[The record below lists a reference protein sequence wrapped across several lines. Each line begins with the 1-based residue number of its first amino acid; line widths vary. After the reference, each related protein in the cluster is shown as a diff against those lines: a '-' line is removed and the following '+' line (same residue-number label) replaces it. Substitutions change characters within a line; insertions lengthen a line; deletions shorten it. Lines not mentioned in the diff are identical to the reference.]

1 MTERNPG
8 RVTLAEVAERAGVS
22 ASTASLAFS
31 GRGPVSDL
39 TRERVMAA
47 ASELNYAG
55 PDPRGQSLRRGTSG
69 IVGVLIADRI
79 GVSFRDPVLIQT
91 LDGLAD
97 EIQKI
102 GASLLLIPELDRGTA
117 AVANAPIDA
126 LVLLC
131 VGTEASE
138 TARTLGGR
146 GVPVVQIEGP
156 PSPEM
161 TSVNLDNFGGGRL
174 AAEHLAALGHTRVAT
189 VTLSVDRHR
198 VVAAL
203 TPEREAT
210 GTVETMLERL
220 RGAREVYPEITGMIA
235 GSSRV
240 EAGRLAALRLLDVPA
255 AERPTAIIAQSDL
268 IAVGVITAA
277 EELGLRVPADL
288 SVVGF
293 DGIRV
298 DGFERRLTTV
308 WQPAHAKGQAAGRAV
323 LALLEGDAR
332 VVPAADFEVRFV
344 LGDTTGPVPEV

>member
-1 MTERNPG
+1 MTDRNAG
-8 RVTLAEVAERAGVS
+8 RVTLAEVAELAGVS

-31 GRGPVSDL
+31 GRGPVSDQ
-39 TRERVMAA
+39 TRERVMSAA
-47 ASELNYAG
+47 AELNYAG
-55 PDPRGQSLRRGTSG
+55 PDPRGQSLRLGTSG

-97 EIQKI
+97 EISKI

-131 VGTEASE
+131 VGTEAGE
-138 TARTLGGR
+138 IARVLGGR
-146 GVPVVQIEGP
+146 GVPTVQIEGP
-156 PSPEM
+156 ENNAI
-161 TSVNLDNFGGGRL
+161 TSVNLDNYGGGKA
-174 AAEHLAALGHTRVAT
+174 AAEHLAALGHERVAT
-189 VTLSVDRHR
+189 VTLGVDRQR
-198 VVAAL
+198 VVAPL
-203 TPEREAT
+203 SPEREAV
-210 GTVETMLERL
+210 GTVETTLERL
-220 RGAREVYPEITGMIA
+220 RGARAVYPNITGVIA

-240 EAGRLAALRLLDVPA
+240 EAGRLATLRLLDVPA
-255 AERPTAIIAQSDL
+255 AERPTAVIAQSDL
-268 IAVGVITAA
+268 IAVGVIAAA
-277 EELGLRVPADL
+277 EELGLRVPEDL

-323 LALLEGDAR
+323 LAMLEGQS
-332 VVPAADFEVRFV
+332 VPSADFEVSFV
-344 LGDTTGPVPEV
+344 AGDTTGPVPTSH